1 MESGSQVSPQKVDF
15 RFRLRTDTSTVEG
28 ILLDYIRSGY
38 HPSFPAKEMLVR
50 AVRAFWLPFAY
61 SDRQD
66 LQVAPAFV
74 KRLAQ
79 EAISSLRQQ
88 IRDIERIFDLE
99 SDVTFPCKVTS
110 SIPFLPYPVQAA
122 AERVPELISANV
134 SNFDVD
140 DMEIKGD
147 PFS

>member
-28 ILLDYIRSGY
+28 ILLDYIRSGH
-38 HPSFPAKEMLVR
+38 HPSFPAKEMLLR
-50 AVRAFWLPFAY
+50 AMRAFWLPFAY

-66 LQVAPAFV
+66 IQVAPAFV

-79 EAISSLRQQ
+79 EAISSLKQQ

-99 SDVTFPCKVTS
+99 SDVTFAYGLAPPATAFV
-110 SIPFLPYPVQAA
+110 PRPVQAV
-122 AERVPELISANV
+122 AERVPEFV
-134 SNFDVD
+134 SVSSFDVD
-140 DMEIKGD
+140 DMKIDGD